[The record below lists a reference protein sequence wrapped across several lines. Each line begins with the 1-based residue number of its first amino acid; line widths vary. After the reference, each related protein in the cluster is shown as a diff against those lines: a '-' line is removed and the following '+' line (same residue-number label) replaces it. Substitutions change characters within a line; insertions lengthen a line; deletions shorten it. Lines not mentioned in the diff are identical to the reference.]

1 MSEEQT
7 KAQEPTNTEEKKEAE
22 VKPAAP
28 ATSAAPPAAA
38 KPVEAKPAEATPAA
52 AAPAEAKPAVAA
64 PAEAKPAEAKPAAP
78 APSEAKPA
86 EAKPAEAKSA
96 DTKAEAA
103 KSDEKTYYYPNKWA
117 RIVFTSAEEVMGD
130 KGVNALLNLANMKDY
145 IDNYPPDNMKKEFPF
160 EKVGQ
165 LQQGIWDMYGN
176 RGARVF
182 ATRAG
187 EQSFKDGLSQFKSV
201 ANAAQIAM
209 KVGSLDAKA
218 KIGLEF
224 FSKFFNAVSDQV
236 VVISEDEKHWIWTIT
251 RCPVCWERKS
261 DEAVCHLAVG
271 VLQAAFAWISNN
283 KKFRIQETECK
294 AKGDTNCIFMIE
306 KVPVE

>member
-22 VKPAAP
+22 IKPATPATSEVKPAEAKPTEAKPAEVAP
-28 ATSAAPPAAA
+28 AADKPADPKPAEAKPSPAATTA
-38 KPVEAKPAEATPAA
+38 VEAKPAEAKTSDP
-52 AAPAEAKPAVAA
+52 KPADV
-64 PAEAKPAEAKPAAP
+64 
-78 APSEAKPA
+78 
-86 EAKPAEAKSA
+86 
-96 DTKAEAA
+96 KAEAP
-103 KSDEKTYYYPNKWA
+103 KSDDKIYYYPNKWA

-209 KVGSLDAKA
+209 KVGSLEAKA

-236 VVISEDEKHWIWTIT
+236 VEISEDEKHWIWTIT
-251 RCPVCWERKS
+251 RCPVCWNRKS

-294 AKGDTNCIFMIE
+294 AKGDTNCVFMIE

>member
-1 MSEEQT
+1 MSDETTKEQ
-7 KAQEPTNTEEKKEAE
+7 ADKKEAE
-22 VKPAAP
+22 VKAEEK
-28 ATSAAPPAAA
+28 
-38 KPVEAKPAEATPAA
+38 KPEEAKPAES
-52 AAPAEAKPAVAA
+52 
-64 PAEAKPAEAKPAAP
+64 KPAETAPAA
-78 APSEAKPA
+78 EAKPA
-86 EAKPAEAKSA
+86 EAKPAEAKPA
-96 DTKAEAA
+96 EAKAEAKPA
-103 KSDEKTYYYPNKWA
+103 DGTIYYYPNKWA

-130 KGVNALLNLANMKDY
+130 RGVTALLNMANMKEY

-165 LQQGIWDMYGN
+165 LQQAIWDMYGN

-201 ANAAQIAM
+201 AAAAQIAM
-209 KVGSLDAKA
+209 KVGTLEAKA

-236 VVISEDEKHWIWTIT
+236 VEISEDDKHWIWTIT
-251 RCPVCWERKS
+251 RCPVCWNRKS

-271 VLQAAFAWISNN
+271 VLQAAFAWISDN
-283 KKFRIQETECK
+283 KKFRILETDCK
-294 AKGDTNCIFMIE
+294 AKGDKNCVFKIE